1 MILQA
6 LHELAQHERLVEDP
20 DYEWKPVAWIIQ
32 LGPTGEFLG
41 LSGTHSTI
49 PTEPGKKARRP
60 EAKSFRIPRRL
71 PSRSGSNPPPE
82 FLADNAL
89 YVLGLNTKD
98 KQTTAEKAAIRAQ
111 GFRDF
116 VSQCAGATD
125 DVGARAVVS
134 FLDACL
140 SGAVPVTLSPDTLS
154 NETFAFTLSTAP
166 DELISDRPAIEAWWR
181 QQRSSDNPDSSLDV
195 RCLVSGLV
203 APSAEK
209 HPKIKNLPGGNTSG
223 AALISFNKPA
233 FESYGWSENQN
244 APISRDSAEACAT
257 ALNRLL
263 AESPVNPSSP
273 GSTLP
278 KRNLR
283 LSSDTAVCYWASES
297 SADSFMDIFD
307 SLLNANPESV
317 AELYRSIWRGIPVGV
332 ENPARFY
339 ALTISGAEG
348 RAVVRDWL
356 ESTVSKVA
364 THLASHFADLN
375 IGRLTPAPKK
385 GALPPHFPLRQ
396 LTESLCPSGK
406 SDSTPPPL
414 VTQLF
419 ESAITGTPYRFTV
432 LQRAIERTRAEITG
446 IDDSDAMKRYR
457 ALSRLDARAAL
468 IKAFL
473 NRRKRAHPE
482 TTHYQEMLPVLDP
495 TNESPGY
502 LLGQLMA
509 VLERAQQLAMA
520 ANATIVDRYFNGAS
534 AAPRSVF
541 VRLLKNS
548 HHHLRK
554 AQDDPKEAAT
564 CFRLKRLI
572 DSIADGFQAKD
583 NGFPSRLPIEQQG
596 LFVLGYHQ
604 MRRWLWLNNEER
616 KGWEA
621 HFAQLPAAYKW
632 TKDVAE

>member
-6 LHELAQHERLVEDP
+6 LHQLAQQEGLVEDP
-20 DYEWKPVAWIIQ
+20 DYEWKPVAWIIR
-32 LGPTGEFLG
+32 LGPAGEY
-41 LSGTHSTI
+41 LSLVGTHST
-49 PTEPGKKARRP
+49 PPAESGKKPRRP
-60 EAKSFRIPRRL
+60 EPKQFRIPRRL
-71 PSRSGSNPPPE
+71 PSRSSSNPPPE

-98 KQTTAEKAAIRAQ
+98 KQTAPEKAVIRARA
-111 GFRDF
+111 FRDD
-116 VSQCAGATD
+116 VARCAQDTRDAGAQ
-125 DVGARAVVS
+125 AVLS
-134 FLDACL
+134 FLDAHL
-140 SGAVPVTLSPDTLS
+140 AGTVKVELPDGTLS
-154 NETFAFTLSTAP
+154 NETFAFSLDGETLVT
-166 DELISDRPAIEAWWR
+166 DRPLIEEWWR
-181 QQRSSDNPDSSLDV
+181 TQRHQDAV
-195 RCLVSGLV
+195 GIRCLVSGLV
-203 APSAEK
+203 GPRAEK

-223 AALISFNKPA
+223 AALISFNKAA
-233 FESYGWSENQN
+233 FESYGWVVNEN
-244 APISRDSAEACAT
+244 APISRDSSEACGS

-263 AESPVNPSSP
+263 AEKPVNPRSP

-278 KRNLR
+278 RRSLR

-297 SADSFMDIFD
+297 SADDFLSIFD

-317 AELYRSIWRGIPVGV
+317 AEIYRSIWRGVPVSM

-364 THLASHFADLN
+364 ANLTAHFADLN
-375 IGRLTPAPKK
+375 IERLTPNPKK
-385 GALPPHFPLRQ
+385 GALPPQFPLRQ
-396 LTESLCPSGK
+396 LADSLCPDGK

-419 ESAITGTPYRFTV
+419 DSAITGTAYRFAV
-432 LQRAIERTRAEITG
+432 LQRAIERTRAEITRVSWT
-446 IDDSDAMKRYR
+446 D
-457 ALSRLDARAAL
+457 LCRLDARAAL

-473 NRRKRAHPE
+473 NRHKRFHPE
-482 TTHYQEMLPVLDP
+482 TAHYQEILPMLDP
-495 TNESPGY
+495 NNHSPGY

-509 VLERAQQLAMA
+509 VLERAQQLAMD

-548 HHHLRK
+548 QHHLRK
-554 AQDDPKEAAT
+554 ADDDSSKAGT
-564 CFRLKRLI
+564 SFLLKRLI
-572 DSIADGFQAKD
+572 DQLSDRFNPND
-583 NGFPSRLPIEQQG
+583 NGFPARLSIEQQG

-616 KGWEA
+616 RDWETQC
-621 HFAQLPAAYKW
+621 AQLPTAYKW
-632 TKDVAE
+632 TTTVAA